1 MSSTA
6 SLASTSSWP
15 TIVQKLDWPRG
26 GVKFHYEDRYLS
38 PEKLS
43 LWLRKAF
50 GPGNGKYVV
59 RWISLLSGEL
69 VSYRMIPNAF

>member
-15 TIVQKLDWPRG
+15 SIVQKQTWPRG

-43 LWLRKAF
+43 LWLREAF
-50 GPGNGKYVV
+50 GPGNGKYV
-59 RWISLLSGEL
+59 
-69 VSYRMIPNAF
+69 